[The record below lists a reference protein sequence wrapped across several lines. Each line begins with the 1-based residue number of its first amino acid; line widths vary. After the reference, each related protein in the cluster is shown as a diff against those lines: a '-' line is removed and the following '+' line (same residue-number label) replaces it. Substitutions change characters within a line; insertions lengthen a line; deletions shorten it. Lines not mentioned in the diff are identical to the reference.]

1 MSLLETACSNGCMV
15 AGLIFGGSAGP
26 VPPDPGLT
34 LAAARLIMCVIP
46 GPGPPRARD
55 SGLHRRPGPGTLR
68 LRPSKVHSF
77 SHFTSHGDRC
87 LAPSRLLPPRQP
99 GSRAEPTPGVAT
111 SRTSRAA
118 GGQRPRR
125 RCLNTHTHKECL
137 SKSTYP
143 KGIRSLFLKRTVN
156 SMIPATLR
164 DRGTC

>member
-1 MSLLETACSNGCMV
+1 MVRYSPSTAMSLLETACSK
-15 AGLIFGGSAGP
+15 GP
-26 VPPDPGLT
+26 GISR
-34 LAAARLIMCVIP
+34 AAAKVRP
-46 GPGPPRARD
+46 GSGGTGPGPPRARD